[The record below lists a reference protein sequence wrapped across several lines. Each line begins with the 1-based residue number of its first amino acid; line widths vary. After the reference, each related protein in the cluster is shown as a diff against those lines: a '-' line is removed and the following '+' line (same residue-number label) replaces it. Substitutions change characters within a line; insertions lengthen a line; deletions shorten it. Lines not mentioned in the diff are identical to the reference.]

1 MSAVLVTLGDLV
13 DDIVVDLDEPINEAA
28 DTHARI
34 FHRRGGSAA
43 NVAARYARSGPA
55 RFIGQVGTD
64 SVGMRL
70 ISELARDGVD
80 VSFVRRDGRSAS
92 IVVLVDERGERTML
106 VDRGSARSLDGIE
119 PAWLEGASVVHL
131 TFYSLLDEPI
141 ATTSRR
147 LAALAFERGIPL
159 SLDLSSTTLL
169 AEAGVDRVEPMVAE
183 LRPTVVFANVDEAAL
198 VGIDGPFAGAL
209 TVVKR
214 GGEACIVYPVDG
226 PAVEVPAT
234 PLSVAVDT
242 TGAGDAFAAGFLGAH
257 DRGSDPVG
265 AATAGHAAAHELLV
279 GRGTGR

>member
-1 MSAVLVTLGDLV
+1 MSAVLVTMGDLV

-43 NVAARYARSGPA
+43 NVAARYARTGPA

-92 IVVLVDERGERTML
+92 IVVLVDRDGERTML
-106 VDRGSARSLDGIE
+106 VDRGAARDLDGVEI
-119 PAWLEGASVVHL
+119 AWLEGATGLHL

-147 LAALAFERGIPL
+147 LAALALEQGVPL

-169 AEAGVDRVEPMVAE
+169 AEAGIERVETMVGD
-183 LRPTVVFANVDEAAL
+183 LRPTVIFANGDEAGS
-198 VGIDGPFAGAL
+198 VRIDGPFAGAA

-214 GGEACIVYPVDG
+214 GSDPCVVHPVDG
-226 PAVEVPAT
+226 ASFEVPAI
-234 PLSVAVDT
+234 PVRAVVDT
-242 TGAGDAFAAGFLGAH
+242 TGAGDAFAAGFLGFPDWSA
-257 DRGSDPVG
+257 DLAG
-265 AATAGHAAAHELLV
+265 AAAAGHAAAHELLV
-279 GRGTGR
+279 ERGG

>member
-1 MSAVLVTLGDLV
+1 MLVTLGDLV
-13 DDIVVDLDEPINEAA
+13 DDIVVDLDQPINEAA

-43 NVAARYARSGPA
+43 NVAARFARTGPA

-92 IVVLVDERGERTML
+92 IVVLVDSEGERTML
-106 VDRGSARSLDGIE
+106 VDRGSARALDGVE
-119 PAWLEGASVVHL
+119 SAWLEGATALHL

-147 LAALAFERGIPL
+147 LAALAAERGVPL
-159 SLDLSSTTLL
+159 SIDLSSTTLL
-169 AEAGVDRVEPMVAE
+169 ADAGIGGVDAMIAD
-183 LRPTVVFANVDEAAL
+183 LRPSVVFANADEAAT
-198 VGIDGPFAGAL
+198 VGIDGPFAGAA

-214 GGEACIVYPVDG
+214 GAASCVVYPVDCG
-226 PAVEVPAT
+226 SFEVPSI
-234 PLSVAVDT
+234 PVGSVADT
-242 TGAGDAFAAGFLGAH
+242 TGAGDAFAAGFLGHA
-257 DRGSDPVG
+257 DWSVDLAG
-265 AATAGHAAAHELLV
+265 AAAAGHAAAHELLV
-279 GRGTGR
+279 ERGAGR